1 MSPFLSSSQIYT
13 TNGSRCTFDIT
24 NDTMISTTILCRP
37 LLARVET
44 RCMCRPFSSLNSILR
59 AEGAPQRRKV
69 TILQGSVRRLT
80 QAGPTVAPIS
90 VRAQQPPARDAGEY
104 KLPQLRSKQ
113 TNRIQVVQEL
123 LERAHSSKG
132 QIANGKKT
140 RATMEELQ
148 RDGEARALEKFQT
161 RKWKQGDVYA
171 PHDLTPAEM
180 YKWKTRGRPTMDAFD
195 ALAINPLHEYK
206 VRLSKITF

>member
-1 MSPFLSSSQIYT
+1 
-13 TNGSRCTFDIT
+13 
-24 NDTMISTTILCRP
+24 MISTTSLSRT
-37 LLARVET
+37 LLARVEM

-69 TILQGSVRRLT
+69 TILQGSVWRLT
-80 QAGPTVAPIS
+80 QSAPTAAPIS
-90 VRAQQPPARDAGEY
+90 VRAQQAPARDADEY
-104 KLPQLRSKQ
+104 KLPQLRSRQEKKSQ
-113 TNRIQVVQEL
+113 VNQVVQEF
-123 LERAHSSKG
+123 LERSNSSKG

-206 VRLSKITF
+206 VRLSKITL

>member
-1 MSPFLSSSQIYT
+1 M
-13 TNGSRCTFDIT
+13 
-24 NDTMISTTILCRP
+24 STTILSRP
-37 LLARVET
+37 LLARVEM

-59 AEGAPQRRKV
+59 AEGAPQRGKV
-69 TILQGSVRRLT
+69 TTLQGSVRRLT
-80 QAGPTVAPIS
+80 QSARTAAPIS
-90 VRAQQPPARDAGEY
+90 GRAQQAPARDAGEY
-104 KLPQLRSKQ
+104 KLPQLRSKETKQ
-113 TNRIQVVQEL
+113 HQVVQEL
-123 LERAHSSKG
+123 HERAMISKG
-132 QIANGKKT
+132 QIVNGKKT

-206 VRLSKITF
+206 VRLSKLTL